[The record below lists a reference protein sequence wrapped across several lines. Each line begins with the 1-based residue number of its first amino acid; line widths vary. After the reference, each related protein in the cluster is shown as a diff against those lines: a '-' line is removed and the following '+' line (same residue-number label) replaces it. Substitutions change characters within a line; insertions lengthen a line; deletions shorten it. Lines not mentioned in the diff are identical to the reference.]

1 MLPSLIKESSYWM
14 DPRMLVLVSLRLQV
28 DELEEKSNFVA
39 VDSVFQELYLAD
51 GDKKLAAADEGKSEP
66 VPDG

>member
-1 MLPSLIKESSYWM
+1 
-14 DPRMLVLVSLRLQV
+14 MLVLVSLRLQV